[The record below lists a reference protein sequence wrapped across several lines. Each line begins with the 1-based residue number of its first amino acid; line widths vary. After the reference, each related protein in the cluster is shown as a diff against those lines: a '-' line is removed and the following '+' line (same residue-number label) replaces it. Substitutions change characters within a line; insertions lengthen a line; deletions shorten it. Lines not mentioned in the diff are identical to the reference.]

1 MRQITFGPTHTN
13 YFDLDEDVQ
22 AADNVDG
29 ARTENSERNLRR
41 VSIGGIQSASQSAA
55 ATRNADSS
63 PRNTAP

>member
-41 VSIGGIQSASQSAA
+41 VSIGGIQSAS
-55 ATRNADSS
+55 
-63 PRNTAP
+63 